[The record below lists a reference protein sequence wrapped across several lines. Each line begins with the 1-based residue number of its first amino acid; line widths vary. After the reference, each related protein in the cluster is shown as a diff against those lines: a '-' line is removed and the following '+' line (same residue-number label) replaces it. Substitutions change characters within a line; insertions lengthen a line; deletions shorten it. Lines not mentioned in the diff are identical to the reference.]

1 MNPVRCGRIGSRWV
15 EFLVAEKLTDLS
27 KRLLEAEEEKGFN
40 AEAQR
45 SAGHAKSGEFVDP
58 RLRGGCAV

>member
-1 MNPVRCGRIGSRWV
+1 MNPVRCGAEGRRWV
-15 EFLVAEKLTDLS
+15 GFLVGKKSTDLS